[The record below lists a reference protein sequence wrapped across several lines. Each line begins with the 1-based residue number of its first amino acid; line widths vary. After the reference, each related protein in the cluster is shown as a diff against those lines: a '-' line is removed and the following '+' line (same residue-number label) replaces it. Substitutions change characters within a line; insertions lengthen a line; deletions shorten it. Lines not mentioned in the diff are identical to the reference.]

1 MSSQAEKFQQG
12 QIILID
18 KPYTWTS
25 FDVVGKVRYLLKKEL
40 GLKKL
45 KVGHAGTLDPLA
57 TGLLVICTGKFTK
70 TIDEIQA
77 QQKEYTGIITLG
89 ATTASY
95 DLEKEADID
104 FPTEHITE
112 EQIKATAKA
121 FIGEQL
127 QEAPMHS
134 AKKIEGKRAYEY
146 ARAGEEVVIK
156 SNTINIYDFDIPN
169 ISKSL
174 DEIKD
179 TATPIDIRLNPKIN
193 VAQPYENG
201 LHVKFKIGC
210 SKGTYIR
217 AIARDFGTQLK
228 SGGHLSE
235 LRRTKIGDF
244 DVKDAVSPTDE
255 AILKLIKEM

>member
-1 MSSQAEKFQQG
+1 MSNQAEKFQQG

-95 DLEKEADID
+95 DLEKETDID
-104 FPTEHITE
+104 YPTEHISE
-112 EQIKATAKA
+112 EQIKTIAQS

-134 AKKIEGKRAYEY
+134 AKKIDGKRAYEY

-156 SNTINIYDFDIPN
+156 SNTINIYDFDVPA
-169 ISKSL
+169 ISQSL
-174 DEIKD
+174 EEIKD
-179 TATPIDIRLNPKIN
+179 KLTQIDIRLNPKIN

-217 AIARDFGTQLK
+217 AIARDFGTHLN

-244 DVKDAVSPTDE
+244 DVKNATLPTE
-255 AILKLIKEM
+255 GELIKLIHSI